1 MTPRSLSAMDQQC
14 HLPFF
19 IPSAQN
25 SRMLFISGHFYSH
38 SLLFMLFFERTEGH
52 RTFHRRRC
60 RHARVGACVLRV
72 ATTDRPGAPNPS
84 QPNPSLKPPYARLRN
99 PTPQSTTCALRR
111 PSCGMDLPF
120 YRSLG
125 ALPTHLPA
133 LATLTAAHMVSPPAW
148 LPYLALSRSAGLRP
162 ASTGAVVVGGCA
174 LHALSTV
181 LAAAGLAAA
190 GGVAGALLGG
200 TVARLG
206 AAAALG
212 AVGVWLV
219 FGALVRGEGG
229 LPGCCDESAPAGR
242 VKVLTSPPPAGE
254 AKVAPSAGAPGSVA
268 LPEGATTPAGPAP
281 AAGGRAGLAL
291 LAVAAL
297 TPCVASQPLLV
308 GLVAGSP
315 GIGRAPALVAAGV
328 VIWAVSTAVV
338 GAAVALGG
346 GLARRLGRGG
356 GRLRVA
362 ERALFGG
369 VLLVL
374 AVVTATGGGHA
385 HHHHHGSMTGGGVD
399 AAMHA
404 HHHHHNGM
412 AGMGG
417 AIPEAEMHAHHHLL

>member
-1 MTPRSLSAMDQQC
+1 MDVP
-14 HLPFF
+14 LY
-19 IPSAQN
+19 
-25 SRMLFISGHFYSH
+25 G
-38 SLLFMLFFERTEGH
+38 
-52 RTFHRRRC
+52 
-60 RHARVGACVLRV
+60 
-72 ATTDRPGAPNPS
+72 
-84 QPNPSLKPPYARLRN
+84 
-99 PTPQSTTCALRR
+99 
-111 PSCGMDLPF
+111 
-120 YRSLG
+120 SLG

-181 LAAAGLAAA
+181 AAAAGLAAA
-190 GGVAGALLGG
+190 GGVASALLGG
-200 TVARLG
+200 AVARLG

-212 AVGVWLV
+212 AVGLWLV
-219 FGALVRGEGG
+219 YGALVRGEGG
-229 LPGCCDESAPAGR
+229 LPGCCEEGTPAGL
-242 VKVLTSPPPAGE
+242 VKVPTSPPPAVE
-254 AKVAPSAGAPGSVA
+254 AEASVGASGAGGPSAS
-268 LPEGATTPAGPAP
+268 ATTPAGPAP
-281 AAGGRAGLAL
+281 AAGSRAGLAL

-315 GIGRAPALVAAGV
+315 GIGRVPTLAAAGV
-328 VIWAVSTAVV
+328 VIWVVSTAVV

-346 GLARRLGRGG
+346 RLARRLGG

-385 HHHHHGSMTGGGVD
+385 HHHHHDSGTGGGVD

-404 HHHHHNGM
+404 HHHHYDGT
-412 AGMGG
+412 AGMSG
-417 AIPEAEMHAHHHLL
+417 AMPEAEMHAHHQQ

>member
-1 MTPRSLSAMDQQC
+1 MDAPFVRS
-14 HLPFF
+14 F
-19 IPSAQN
+19 
-25 SRMLFISGHFYSH
+25 
-38 SLLFMLFFERTEGH
+38 
-52 RTFHRRRC
+52 
-60 RHARVGACVLRV
+60 
-72 ATTDRPGAPNPS
+72 
-84 QPNPSLKPPYARLRN
+84 
-99 PTPQSTTCALRR
+99 
-111 PSCGMDLPF
+111 
-120 YRSLG
+120 G

-162 ASTGAVVVGGCA
+162 ASTAAVIVGGCA

-181 LAAAGLAAA
+181 VAAAGLAAA

-200 TVARLG
+200 SVARFG

-212 AVGVWLV
+212 AVGAWLV

-229 LPGCCDESAPAGR
+229 LPGCCEEGAPAGR
-242 VKVLTSPPPAGE
+242 VKVPTSPPPAGE
-254 AKVAPSAGAPGSVA
+254 AKAAAVSAGAPGA
-268 LPEGATTPAGPAP
+268 AGGGPAAGTTPAGPAP

-315 GIGRAPALVAAGV
+315 GLGRVPALAAAAV
-328 VIWAVSTAVV
+328 VIWAVSTAAV

-346 GLARRLGRGG
+346 SLAHRLGRGG

-385 HHHHHGSMTGGGVD
+385 HHHHHGSMTGIGGGGVHASMD
-399 AAMHA
+399 AP
-404 HHHHHNGM
+404 HHHHHHHDM

-417 AIPEAEMHAHHHLL
+417 AMPDADMHAHHHQL